1 MDAPRRPA
9 AAFAPR
15 AVPLNHAFAW
25 FEAAMRLFKRAP
37 VRWCIL
43 GGITLASELL
53 LDLVPG
59 IGIAAANVL
68 VPVIECGML
77 LAAAA
82 VDRGA
87 TLDIRYVLAA
97 FRAPPPGLA
106 AIVLSALG
114 VFAVETLVAF
124 AATGANLLVDVN
136 DMRITPAALL
146 VIFGAGTF
154 ASLPFIFV
162 PLAVLLHNA
171 PFGRAFV
178 TSARAF
184 LLNVG
189 PLLLFGLLSLVLIV
203 IGLMAF
209 GVGLIAVFPLLACA
223 NYAAWKDIYGSAT
236 TLTPS

>member
-1 MDAPRRPA
+1 
-9 AAFAPR
+9 
-15 AVPLNHAFAW
+15 
-25 FEAAMRLFKRAP
+25 MRMFKRAP

-43 GGITLASELL
+43 GCITLASELL

-87 TLDIRYVLAA
+87 ALEIRYVLAA
-97 FRAPPPGLA
+97 FRAPPLGLA
-106 AIVLSALG
+106 AIVLSALC

-124 AATGANLLVDVN
+124 ATTGANLLVDVN
-136 DMRITPAALL
+136 DMRLTPAALL
-146 VIFGAGTF
+146 VVFGAGTF

-162 PLAVLLHNA
+162 PLAVLLQNT
-171 PFGRAFV
+171 PFARAFAS
-178 TSARAF
+178 SAHAF

-189 PLLLFGLLSLVLIV
+189 PLLLFGLLSLALLV

-223 NYAAWKDIYGSAT
+223 NYAAWKDIYGSAAA
-236 TLTPS
+236 LTAS